1 MPFGIASEPAIWQ
14 RTIEEMLQGILGVH
28 VVLDDMIITGK
39 DDQEHL
45 QNLDKVL
52 ARLEEYGLR
61 LNLDKMSI
69 FQRQCYILW
78 THY

>member
-1 MPFGIASEPAIWQ
+1 M
-14 RTIEEMLQGILGVH
+14 
-28 VVLDDMIITGK
+28 LDDMAITGK

-61 LNLDKMSI
+61 LNLDKCQFFKDQKYPRVYSEKMGCI
-69 FQRQCYILW
+69 KMCKIRQN
-78 THY
+78 